1 MEICHSPL
9 HLPPRDTRSKHVPDK
24 LGKSAYGPRS
34 LHVQI
39 LWISLVGGL
48 RQCLT
53 SNCLAIFGPS
63 PQPAAALRA
72 ASRVSGVGFSFC
84 RSLTERIPKRV
95 EIHEICHLGPLRE
108 RREKP
113 KFYRN
118 LSHTIRNYGALEIS
132 YGSLSKLW
140 DTPMCVD
147 STDLFAIQL

>member
-9 HLPPRDTRSKHVPDK
+9 HLPPRDTRSTHVPDK

-108 RREKP
+108 RREKTEILS
-113 KFYRN
+113 KFVT
-118 LSHTIRNYGALEIS
+118 HD
-132 YGSLSKLW
+132 SKLW
-140 DTPMCVD
+140 SPRNFLWQPFETLGHPNVCR
-147 STDLFAIQL
+147 FN